1 MTIWELRP
9 GPSSVIKG
17 LKCIVL
23 PDPNINDFVYR
34 GQTALHKA
42 AWYQR
47 RTICCML
54 VEAKASLSRKDYQGN
69 TPRMQALKADDREL
83 AAYLESKDF
92 MCSVIV
98 LSYRTDM
105 SGQIIRAGP
114 WENVSYVICKQQRHR
129 SACASMQSDQ
139 HLCCWLLR

>member
-1 MTIWELRP
+1 MYDLFGNPEDRFSRDMAHLFY
-9 GPSSVIKG
+9 V
-17 LKCIVL
+17 C
-23 PDPNINDFVYR
+23 R

-83 AAYLESKDF
+83 AAYLESKNPIY
-92 MCSVIV
+92 VV
-98 LSYRTDM
+98 LLLYR
-105 SGQIIRAGP
+105 G
-114 WENVSYVICKQQRHR
+114 
-129 SACASMQSDQ
+129 
-139 HLCCWLLR
+139 

>member
-1 MTIWELRP
+1 MH
-9 GPSSVIKG
+9 
-17 LKCIVL
+17 
-23 PDPNINDFVYR
+23 DFVLVSLSCMLLFDKDVFFITCYSFSVNR

-83 AAYLESKDF
+83 AAYLESKK
-92 MCSVIV
+92 
-98 LSYRTDM
+98 T
-105 SGQIIRAGP
+105 P
-114 WENVSYVICKQQRHR
+114 H
-129 SACASMQSDQ
+129 
-139 HLCCWLLR
+139 HT